1 MCVDVDNYKIV
12 NVYKPP
18 PTRMQA
24 SDLPAFPQPASM
36 LATSTATMLT
46 EAMIIAIQMVNAWL
60 AGPVPTTSPCYI
72 APRRPPVSTLAAGK
86 QTPTQ
91 ILHLLV
97 SIWTVAYLT
106 DES

>member
-1 MCVDVDNYKIV
+1 MTT
-12 NVYKPP
+12 P
-18 PTRMQA
+18 
-24 SDLPAFPQPASM
+24 FPLSGLHM
-36 LATSTATMLT
+36 MMELL
-46 EAMIIAIQMVNAWL
+46 VNAWL

-91 ILHLLV
+91 ILHLPV

-106 DES
+106 DVS